1 MVGAQS
7 DVDTYYQHADLFVLS
22 TKSEGLGIIGYV
34 KANVLTNEYILRQDM
49 KQETETRKINT
60 SIDDNT
66 LLNIEGESIVI
77 KDLLKITQEGILLKN
92 VDFTNDNKDTKV
104 FSNLELEDMNIE
116 NYTSRTKLIKNISSI
131 AMKNEIKGINIIL
144 PDEDDI
150 NIQRFVIELA
160 PRLKEIGIDTNIV
173 TNKNINEDVYTGI
186 VKYII
191 SK

>member
-1 MVGAQS
+1 
-7 DVDTYYQHADLFVLS
+7 
-22 TKSEGLGIIGYV
+22 
-34 KANVLTNEYILRQDM
+34 M